1 MRILMPLLALGLST
15 SAWAQSGT
23 KPHNPYSS
31 TRNRADLATM
41 GRLQSCGINA
51 VAEGSNFYDGLATD
65 FYVVLSGPF
74 RSATAAADEL
84 GRARLWHQWPDPDG
98 APAHRGALRAATRRT
113 GEACPSLA
121 RPAHRAGSRPGRGP
135 TLG

>member
-23 KPHNPYSS
+23 KPHNLYSS

-51 VAEGSNFYDGLATD
+51 VAEGSNFYDGLAAD

-74 RSATAAADEL
+74 RSAAAAADEL
-84 GRARLWHQWPDPDG
+84 GRARACGINGQTRMVRRRI
-98 APAHRGALRAATRRT
+98 AAH
-113 GEACPSLA
+113 
-121 RPAHRAGSRPGRGP
+121 
-135 TLG
+135 